1 MSGPLTQGTDYDTSW
16 RADTG
21 GGGTVTTYDVDPIT
35 GERKQAA
42 TGTTTYGPGSDL
54 LLTADDIAAQIQK
67 EKDAAYADA
76 LNVHNIELENYVND
90 INAADV
96 TNNANL
102 HADAEA
108 ANLNNINAGITAIN
122 NQEAYNTYL
131 TDKATSEANYQGQLN
146 DFYAANPNYPRYG
159 EEYGQGITSVIPDVA
174 PNVFPVTGGGTDYGS
189 GGNYD
194 YGDVYTPNVA
204 PNVTPDVTPVTDN
217 SGYGT
222 GVVGFDYNPDPYVGV
237 HYDNAADRYAQE
249 MTQANDFGGDYGGG
263 GGGCPAPWIPILLA
277 DQTTR
282 EAGSLEPG
290 MQVWTQHEKTGEW
303 GAFPITAVS
312 LDYANRWKI
321 ELTNGDDFVGTSNH
335 RVLTDKGW
343 VEIQKLKP
351 GARLV
356 QPEGFGIVTSA
367 EETTPGAVV
376 KITVHDAHT
385 YVSSGFVSH
394 NIKNAGDGGA
404 GSSDFNMDE
413 FARGGITSLP
423 KSPGQKLLAA
433 HRAGDMATVHR
444 MLRKVRR

>member
-1 MSGPLTQGTDYDTSW
+1 LPPAEPPVDINTGGGATDGGINSLLPDTGAVTYPVANPNTGITTTQGTGPDFIPQTQPPYETT
-16 RADTG
+16 DTG
-21 GGGTVTTYDVDPIT
+21 QGNSIAPDFGPDTDNMRIDVSGTSPT
-35 GERKQAA
+35 
-42 TGTTTYGPGSDL
+42 
-54 LLTADDIAAQIQK
+54 
-67 EKDAAYADA
+67 
-76 LNVHNIELENYVND
+76 EN
-90 INAADV
+90 
-96 TNNANL
+96 
-102 HADAEA
+102 
-108 ANLNNINAGITAIN
+108 
-122 NQEAYNTYL
+122 
-131 TDKATSEANYQGQLN
+131 NYQNFINQH
-146 DFYAANPNYPRYG
+146 
-159 EEYGQGITSVIPDVA
+159 PDW
-174 PNVFPVTGGGTDYGS
+174 YGS
-189 GGNYD
+189 NDNIYQGDLGGL
-194 YGDVYTPNVA
+194 
-204 PNVTPDVTPVTDN
+204 
-217 SGYGT
+217 
-222 GVVGFDYNPDPYVGV
+222 
-237 HYDNAADRYAQE
+237 
-249 MTQANDFGGDYGGG
+249 YGGG

-312 LDYANRWKI
+312 LDYADRWKI

-394 NIKNAGDGGA
+394 NIKYSGGVDY
-404 GSSDFNMDE
+404 GGGVDME
-413 FARGGITSLP
+413 MMARGGIAALP

>member
-1 MSGPLTQGTDYDTSW
+1 
-16 RADTG
+16 
-21 GGGTVTTYDVDPIT
+21 
-35 GERKQAA
+35 
-42 TGTTTYGPGSDL
+42 L

-67 EKDAAYADA
+67 EKDATYANDV
-76 LNVHNIELENYVND
+76 NVSNIEQERHNIELGDYVNQ
-90 INAADV
+90 INAADAA
-96 TNNANL
+96 ANTTAA
-102 HADAEA
+102 ADADAQNVYNIQSANVA
-108 ANLNNINAGITAIN
+108 AQNAENA
-122 NQEAYNTYL
+122 
-131 TDKATSEANYQGQLN
+131 ANYQNQLN
-146 DFYAANPNYPRYG
+146 DYYAANPNVPRYTDDYG
-159 EEYGQGITSVIPDVA
+159 QGITSVLPTTPPNVSPVTGGGTDYTSGGNYDYGDAYIPSVTSNVTSDVPPVTDYTGDYGQGITSVIPDVA
-174 PNVFPVTGGGTDYGS
+174 PNVSPVTGGGTDYTS

-194 YGDVYTPNVA
+194 YGDVY
-204 PNVTPDVTPVTDN
+204 
-217 SGYGT
+217 
-222 GVVGFDYNPDPYVGV
+222 
-237 HYDNAADRYAQE
+237 
-249 MTQANDFGGDYGGG
+249 GGD
-263 GGGCPAPWIPILLA
+263 GGCPAPWIPILLA

-321 ELTNGDDFVGTSNH
+321 ELTNGNDFVGTSNH

-343 VEIQKLKP
+343 VEIQKLKS

-394 NIKNAGDGGA
+394 NIKYSGGVDY
-404 GSSDFNMDE
+404 GGGGFDDYYE
-413 FARGGITSLP
+413 FARGGIASLP

-444 MLRKVRR
+444 MLKKVRR